1 MEDQHDFALQATL
14 QTGAEVGDL
23 QRLRDFAEELWR
35 WDRSGRSL
43 KPTERCFIFKYLV
56 GILLKPFKTSSIL
69 EY

>member
-1 MEDQHDFALQATL
+1 MESMEDQHDFALQATL

-35 WDRSGRSL
+35 WDRSDRSL
-43 KPTERCFIFKYLV
+43 KPTERCFIFSWDFVKA
-56 GILLKPFKTSSIL
+56 FKTSSIL